1 MCNILVGQSGGP
13 TAVINASLY
22 GVISEAFSS
31 NEIHTVYGMI
41 SGIEGFIQDKVCD
54 LSKYFE
60 HNSLELLKST
70 PASFLGSCRYR
81 LPDDF
86 TDQVYEQVFSG
97 LDSLDI
103 DIVFYIGGNDSMDTV
118 SKLSK
123 YAHLHN
129 IDKRFIGIPKTIDND
144 LVLTD
149 HTPGY
154 ASTAKHVATTI
165 REIALD
171 ASVYEHPVVTIV
183 ELMGRHAGWVTAA
196 SALARTSYDANPML
210 IYLPEH
216 EFDIFRFVE
225 DVREALSKNNSVIV
239 CVSEGIVD
247 KDGKFICEYNSDA
260 GRDIFGHKMLT
271 GCGKVLEK
279 VIKSDI
285 GCKCR
290 SIEINLLQRC
300 SAILA
305 SKVDIDEAEGV
316 GRFGVRAALE
326 GATGKMVTIEVNRD
340 SRDDGGSSYC
350 VSFGLVDVDMVCNRE
365 KKFPREWIVDGKDVS
380 REFVEYVKPLIQGE
394 SKVRFENGLPVY
406 LRPVYR

>member
-13 TAVINASLY
+13 TAVINSSLY
-22 GVISEAFSS
+22 GIISEAFGSS
-31 NEIHTVYGMI
+31 DIDTVYGMNN
-41 SGIEGFIQDKVCD
+41 GIEGFLQDKVYNI
-54 LSKYFE
+54 SEYFKE
-60 HNSLELLKST
+60 HSLELLKST

-81 LPDDF
+81 LPEDLSSS
-86 TDQVYEQVFSG
+86 VYE
-97 LDSLDI
+97 DI
-103 DIVFYIGGNDSMDTV
+103 FARLHDYNIAKVFYIGGNDSMDTV
-118 SKLSK
+118 SKLSR
-123 YAHLHN
+123 YAQIN
-129 IDKRFIGIPKTIDND
+129 GIDISFIGIPKTIDND

-196 SALARTSYDANPML
+196 SVLARTSYDPNPML

-216 EFDIFRFVE
+216 DFDMFKFVE
-225 DVREALSKNNSVIV
+225 DVRDAIKKNNSVIV
-239 CVSEGIVD
+239 CVSEGISD
-247 KDGKFICEYNSDA
+247 SKGRLICEY
-260 GRDIFGHKMLT
+260 GGDIGTDTFGHKMLT

-279 VIKSDI
+279 VIKNDI

-305 SKVDIDEAEGV
+305 SKVDIDEAEVV
-316 GRFGVRAALE
+316 GRYGVRAALD
-326 GATGKMVTIEVNRD
+326 GATGKMVSIMANRNED
-340 SRDDGGSSYC
+340 YRVLY
-350 VSFGLVDVDMVCNRE
+350 GLIDVDRVCNRE
-365 KKFPREWIVDGKDVS
+365 KKFPKEWIVGNGTDVS
-380 REFVEYVKPLIQGE
+380 NEFVEYVTPLIQGE
-394 SKVRFENGLPVY
+394 SEVRFENGLPVY
-406 LRPVYR
+406 LRPVYS